1 MALVSDDAART
12 LSLDD
17 LGLSELFKNEKKPL
31 ESSPPIDES
40 DLDESDEVLMAVRS
54 AHDMGFA
61 GVILSGPPGT
71 GKSWYAQQIGV
82 ALSGSWDA
90 VRSVQFHPSY
100 QYEDFVFGYAPKDD
114 GGFELRPKEF
124 ARICKDAATNP
135 GTLHVLVIDE
145 ISRSDVVRVFGEALT
160 YIETDKREQPF
171 QLASGEELSVP
182 KNLIII
188 GTMNPWDKGVDEL
201 DMALER
207 RFAQIDLEPNVDT
220 LRRLLTERKV
230 PTDFVER
237 IVTFFEKLQQQP
249 LETVRLGHAYFLR
262 CVDEETAKTA
272 WRLRLRPSLRRAC
285 RLEPTLF
292 KKIEGLWDDVFK
304 EEQDGPIDEEGDA
317 ASSTPNQEQ

>member
-1 MALVSDDAART
+1 MELVSENSVRT

-17 LGLSELFKNEKKPL
+17 LGLSNLAEAEKATP
-31 ESSPPIDES
+31 EGPQPFDES
-40 DLDESDEVLMAVRS
+40 ELDEDDEVLIAVRR
-54 AHDMGFA
+54 AHEMGYA

-71 GKSWYAQQIGV
+71 GKSWYAQQVGV

-90 VRSVQFHPSY
+90 IRSVQFHPSY
-100 QYEDFVFGYAPKDD
+100 QYEDFIFGYAPRKE

-124 ARICKDAATNP
+124 ALICRDAATNP
-135 GTLHVLVIDE
+135 GTLHVLIIDE

-160 YIETDKREQPF
+160 YIERDKREQPF

-207 RFAQIDLEPNVDT
+207 RFAQVDLEPNAKT
-220 LRRLLTERKV
+220 LRKLLTERGV
-230 PTDFVER
+230 SLAFVER
-237 IVTFFEKLQQQP
+237 VVGFFEKLQEQQ
-249 LETVRLGHAYFLR
+249 LEAVRLGHAYFLR
-262 CVDEETAKTA
+262 CTDEDAAQAA
-272 WRLRLRPSLRRAC
+272 WRLRLRPTLRRAC

-292 KKIEGLWDDVFK
+292 KTIEGFWSEVMKSDEK
-304 EEQDGPIDEEGDA
+304 IPEENAGDGDSA
-317 ASSTPNQEQ
+317 APDQG